1 MDISRSKS
9 DWQQIAEISNC
20 TPRRLPI
27 RFALSLR
34 TFHSNRSQ
42 EWSESQY
49 KMSRS
54 SERMPSQFE
63 FVPAISRVFRI
74 VLTSKISVFALLVV
88 HPCIAVLAM
97 HIEGCRAV
105 QIRHHK
111 GMRCLPYCGTAEGW
125 RSVLP
130 IRCDLVGIV
139 ILCRLSRSGFFALL

>member
-63 FVPAISRVFRI
+63 FVPAISRVYGI
-74 VLTSKISVFALLVV
+74 VLTKEISVFAPFGDSSVHSRFSHAHRGMPSGSNSPSQRNAVPALLR
-88 HPCIAVLAM
+88 HCRGLA
-97 HIEGCRAV
+97 
-105 QIRHHK
+105 
-111 GMRCLPYCGTAEGW
+111 
-125 RSVLP
+125 
-130 IRCDLVGIV
+130 
-139 ILCRLSRSGFFALL
+139 LSPSDPMRSGRHRHPLQT